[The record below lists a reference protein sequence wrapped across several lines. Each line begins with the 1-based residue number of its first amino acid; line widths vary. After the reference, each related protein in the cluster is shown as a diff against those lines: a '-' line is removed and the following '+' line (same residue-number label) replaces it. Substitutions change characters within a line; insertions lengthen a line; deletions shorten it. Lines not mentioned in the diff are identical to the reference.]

1 MHQTARP
8 KGGPFVCN
16 HPVCAVYVV
25 QHMPSAKTM
34 LHVYQRQIAASRGAG
49 MAGLNEQAKLS
60 PTIRA
65 LIDVVNTDY
74 DPRR

>member
-16 HPVCAVYVV
+16 QPHWAAYVV
-25 QHMPSAKTM
+25 QLVPSAKTM
-34 LHVYQRQIAASRGAG
+34 LYVYQRQIAASRGAG

-65 LIDVVNTDY
+65 LIDVIDTDY

>member
-1 MHQTARP
+1 MFTT
-8 KGGPFVCN
+8 
-16 HPVCAVYVV
+16 
-25 QHMPSAKTM
+25 MPSAKTM
-34 LHVYQRQIAASRGAG
+34 LTVYQGQVAAARGAG

-65 LIDVVNTDY
+65 LIDVVNADY